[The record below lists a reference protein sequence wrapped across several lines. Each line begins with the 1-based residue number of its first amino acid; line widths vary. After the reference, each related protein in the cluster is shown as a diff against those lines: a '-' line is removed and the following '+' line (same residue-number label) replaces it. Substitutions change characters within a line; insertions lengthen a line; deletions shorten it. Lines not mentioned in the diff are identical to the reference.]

1 MFGAVRTAQKCGA
14 NLQFVRTKRIRAGL
28 DPAAQRVVTQLSVIS
43 ATRKM
48 PKMLK
53 LSREDFVKHLTVMRA
68 WAVMRKE
75 KKQAEEAQL
84 KQQYESIKEANED
97 LKHVS
102 QKLFEAANELEIGKR
117 FPLELRVPTE
127 YPSRTGWFYDYIPRK
142 L

>member
-1 MFGAVRTAQKCGA
+1 MFGGVRTAQKSGA
-14 NLQFVRTKRIRAGL
+14 NLQFVRTKRILTGL

-43 ATRKM
+43 ANRKM

-53 LSREDFVKHLTVMRA
+53 LSKEDFVKHVTVMRA
-68 WAVMRKE
+68 WSVVRKE

-84 KQQYESIKEANED
+84 KKQYESIKEANED

-127 YPSRTGWFYDYIPRK
+127 YPSRSGWFYDYTPRK